1 MNFTLPIIPVLLKQA
16 SNYHLERHKHQ
27 HTFMVQNVSQLQQY
41 TGPKKIPP
49 EKSDDQISDQP
60 HDENETDFE
69 KFLQP
74 DDSNA
79 ATI

>member
-1 MNFTLPIIPVLLKQA
+1 
-16 SNYHLERHKHQ
+16 
-27 HTFMVQNVSQLQQY
+27 MVQNVSQLQQY
-41 TGPKKIPP
+41 TAPKKLPP

-79 ATI
+79 ATIWNQKFVWLEFIINSQQIEEDS

>member
-1 MNFTLPIIPVLLKQA
+1 
-16 SNYHLERHKHQ
+16 
-27 HTFMVQNVSQLQQY
+27 MVQNVSPLQQY
-41 TGPKKIPP
+41 SSPKKIPP
-49 EKSDDQISDQP
+49 EKSDEQISDHP
-60 HDENETDFE
+60 DDENETDFE

>member
-1 MNFTLPIIPVLLKQA
+1 
-16 SNYHLERHKHQ
+16 
-27 HTFMVQNVSQLQQY
+27 MVQNVSQLQQY

-79 ATI
+79 ATIWNQTFLT

>member
-1 MNFTLPIIPVLLKQA
+1 MNFTLAILAFLLKQG

-41 TGPKKIPP
+41 TAPKKILP
-49 EKSDDQISDQP
+49 EKSDDQIPDHP
-60 HDENETDFE
+60 NDENETDFE

-79 ATI
+79 ATL

>member
-1 MNFTLPIIPVLLKQA
+1 
-16 SNYHLERHKHQ
+16 
-27 HTFMVQNVSQLQQY
+27 MVQNVSQLQQY
-41 TGPKKIPP
+41 TAPKKLPP